1 MYITRNHDMLIV
13 SHILEPFFP
22 VISFPLEC
30 FLVLVKQPL
39 GQKSLNKKVTN
50 QTKPR
55 YVTNQT
61 KPRYLTQNKINR
73 VDLKTPVKS

>member
-22 VISFPLEC
+22 IISFPLEC

-39 GQKSLNKKVTN
+39 RAKIPQQKSN
-50 QTKPR
+50 
-55 YVTNQT
+55 
-61 KPRYLTQNKINR
+61 
-73 VDLKTPVKS
+73 